1 VSEILSRP
9 VTVQRDLSTGHL
21 ADIVSESSYPPSVR
35 AVTVLLKPLLKLT
48 QCAQTMED
56 RQTEGDQPQ
65 DTELLVHYLDFLDTN
80 TSHRKKDIYF
90 DITFTD
96 HQPDFEAVYSLVLQF
111 STQSAFA
118 AIKDVQMPFLSRD
131 VTAGKTGSRLIPV
144 ELCPEETTPAELT
157 VSATFLGPDGRTY
170 QCLLDPV
177 SVQLSHLMSPLPC
190 PTHWSVATLQPL
202 FDQLWAMM
210 TDSSANRYP
219 ASGDDGWLT
228 IFYYRPQ
235 KPHAFIVV
243 SYALFRKVR
252 DFGICQFTSKDV
264 FKVLREIR
272 KLIRRVEM
280 DGGSRRSVQQFVDAK
295 AIPEGGSRTNGG

>member
-1 VSEILSRP
+1 MMTEYTDIDVRERARFYYLLVCSLAPNKVSEILSRP

-90 DITFTD
+90 DITF
-96 HQPDFEAVYSLVLQF
+96 F

-177 SVQLSHLMSPLPC
+177 SVQLSHLMCPLPC

-210 TDSSANRYP
+210 TDSSANR
-219 ASGDDGWLT
+219 W
-228 IFYYRPQ
+228 
-235 KPHAFIVV
+235 V
-243 SYALFRKVR
+243 
-252 DFGICQFTSKDV
+252 
-264 FKVLREIR
+264 
-272 KLIRRVEM
+272 
-280 DGGSRRSVQQFVDAK
+280 
-295 AIPEGGSRTNGG
+295 